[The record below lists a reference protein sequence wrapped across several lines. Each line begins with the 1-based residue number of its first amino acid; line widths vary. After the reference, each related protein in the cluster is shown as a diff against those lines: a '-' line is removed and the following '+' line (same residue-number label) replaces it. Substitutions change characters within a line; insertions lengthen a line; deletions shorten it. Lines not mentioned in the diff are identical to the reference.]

1 MSEAVPIW
9 MENKPRCI
17 AVTTAALWE
26 NAAAAACCLL
36 ALKAEH
42 VPSVHRHE
50 PEALCRGETYGK
62 NRRRSLVLAFKI
74 SE

>member
-26 NAAAAACCLL
+26 LPLLPAACWLSR
-36 ALKAEH
+36 
-42 VPSVHRHE
+42 PSM
-50 PEALCRGETYGK
+50 YGPFIGT
-62 NRRRSLVLAFKI
+62 NPRRSVVGRRTGKTGDALSF
-74 SE
+74 

>member
-26 NAAAAACCLL
+26 LAAAAAAAACWLSR
-36 ALKAEH
+36 
-42 VPSVHRHE
+42 PSM
-50 PEALCRGETYGK
+50 YGPFIGT
-62 NRRRSLVLAFKI
+62 NPRRSVVGRRTGRTGDALSF
-74 SE
+74 

>member
-26 NAAAAACCLL
+26 LAAAATAAAACCLL

-42 VPSVHRHE
+42 VRSVHRHE
-50 PEALCRGETYGK
+50 PEALCRGETYVKTGDAL
-62 NRRRSLVLAFKI
+62 SF
-74 SE
+74 